1 MALKA
6 GRPTGRTSEHI
17 DRVRQQL
24 AVADG
29 EARLN
34 VRMPKS
40 EYRRLRRFA
49 LEADMSVSDVVR
61 VALKEYMSKN
71 TVDILPALKDGDS

>member
-24 AVADG
+24 AVEDG

-49 LEADMSVSDVVR
+49 LDADMSFSVGVG
-61 VALKEYMSKN
+61 VAWREYMTK
-71 TVDILPALKDGDS
+71 PASESVSR

>member
-6 GRPTGRTSEHI
+6 GRPTGRTSEHV
-17 DRVRQQL
+17 DRMRQQL
-24 AVADG
+24 AVEDG

-49 LEADMSVSDVVR
+49 LDIDMSVSDVVR
-61 VALKEYMSKN
+61 VALKEYMSKP
-71 TVDILPALKDGDS
+71 VDESVSQ